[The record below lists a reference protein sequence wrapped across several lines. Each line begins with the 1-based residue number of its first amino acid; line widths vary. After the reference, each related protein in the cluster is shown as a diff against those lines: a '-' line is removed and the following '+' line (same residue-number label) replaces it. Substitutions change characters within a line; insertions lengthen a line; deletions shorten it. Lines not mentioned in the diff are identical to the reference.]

1 VISAS
6 YAAAIEAMA
15 GAIVERPPLTVSQ
28 WSDAHRIVP
37 AGGSPEPGPWRTSRV
52 PYIREPMDAVNDP
65 SIRNVYIM
73 ASSQVSK
80 SECLLNT
87 AAYFSHYDPSP
98 ILIVQPTQEAARN
111 FSKERVKR
119 MFDASPALAGLLTD
133 AVEESTMFSY
143 HIPGGLLAFAWA
155 RSATSLASRAIR
167 VLLSDEIDKWPE
179 STGADGDPYA
189 QARQRLANFYNA
201 KNIAVSTPTI
211 KGASAIE
218 RLFLSGDRCR
228 YHVACPLCGTFQVLT
243 WSGIVYKNAAG
254 VVDLDDVH
262 YRCSHCAGR
271 IDESEKSSMLAGGYW
286 APGDRLDEDPAPE
299 PKTRSFHIS
308 SLYSPWTSWSSLASE
323 WIAAQLDKDLLQ
335 TFINLKLGEPWEEA
349 GSKISVEELEKNR
362 ERYEADVP
370 AGVLLLTAG
379 VDVQDNRLECEIVGW
394 GAGKESWGV
403 EYLVVPGDTLT
414 DDPWNRLD
422 EILQRKWS
430 KASGRALGLWCICV
444 DSGHRADEVYEFCR
458 RLVARNVF
466 AVKGSN
472 DASHPLVA
480 DKPTTSNKARINLYP
495 VGSSTGKG
503 VVYSRLKLPE
513 PGPGYC
519 HWPHGKGYDDEYF
532 KQLTAEKRVGRAW
545 VKTRDRNEAL
555 DIRVY
560 ATAAMEIMRPDF
572 AALAEKETKERG
584 PGGGGGAAPANTTT
598 PKRRVLSRG
607 VQW

>member
-1 VISAS
+1 LTSTS
-6 YAAAIEAMA
+6 YAVAIEAMA

-37 AGGSPEPGPWRTSRV
+37 AGASPEPGPWRTSRA

-65 SIRNVYIM
+65 GVHNVYIM
-73 ASSQVSK
+73 ASSQVAK

-119 MFDASPALAGLLTD
+119 MFDASPVLAGLLTD

-143 HIPGGLLAFAWA
+143 QIPGGLLAFAWA

-189 QARQRLANFYNA
+189 QARQRLANFYNS

-211 KGASAIE
+211 KGESAIE

-228 YHVACPLCGTFQVLT
+228 YNVACPLCGVFQVLL
-243 WSGIVYKNAAG
+243 WSGVVYKNEAG
-254 VVDLDDVH
+254 EVDLANVY

-271 IDESEKSSMLAGGYW
+271 IDESEKRSMLVGGYW
-286 APGDRLDEDPAPE
+286 APGERREDEPAPE

-323 WIAAQLDKDLLQ
+323 WITAQRDKTLLQ
-335 TFINLKLGEPWEEA
+335 TFINLKLGETWEEE
-349 GSKISVEELEKNR
+349 STKIATEELEKNR
-362 ERYEADVP
+362 ERYDEEVP
-370 AGVLLLTAG
+370 DGVLFLTAG
-379 VDVQDNRLECEIVGW
+379 VDVQEKRIECEVVGW
-394 GAGKESWGV
+394 GVEKESWGI
-403 EYLVVPGDTLT
+403 EYIVIAGDTLT
-414 DDPWNRLD
+414 TAPWDRLA
-422 EILQRKWS
+422 EFLQRQWK
-430 KASGRALGLWCICV
+430 RADNGSLVLSYTCI
-444 DSGHRADEVYEFCR
+444 DSGFRADEVYEFCLQR
-458 RLVARNVF
+458 AAMRIV

-472 DASHPLVA
+472 DAGHPLVA
-480 DKPTTSNKARINLYP
+480 DRPSTTNKAHVNLYW

-503 VVYSRLKLPE
+503 VVYTRLRE
-513 PGPGYC
+513 PSAGPGYC
-519 HWPHGKGYDDEYF
+519 HWPRGRGYDDEYF
-532 KQLTAEKRVGRAW
+532 KQLTAEKLIGKDW
-545 VKTRDRNEAL
+545 VKQRSRNEAL

-560 ATAAMEIMRPDF
+560 ATAAMEILRPDF
-572 AALAEKETKERG
+572 GKLSADREADRG
-584 PGGGGGAAPANTTT
+584 GRPRPQPTAQ
-598 PKRRVLSRG
+598 KRRVLSRG

>member
-1 VISAS
+1 MISAS
-6 YAAAIEAMA
+6 YAAVIEAMA
-15 GAIVERPPLTVSQ
+15 DAIVERPPLTVSQ
-28 WSDAHRIVP
+28 WADAHRIVP
-37 AGGSPEPGPWRTSRV
+37 AGLSPEPGPWRTSRA
-52 PYIREPMDAVNDP
+52 PYIREPMDAANDP
-65 SIRNVYIM
+65 AIKNVYIM

-111 FSKERVKR
+111 FSKERVKK
-119 MFDASPALAGLLTD
+119 MFDSSPTLAGLMTD
-133 AVEESTMFSY
+133 AVEDSTMFSY

-189 QARQRLANFYNA
+189 QARQRLTNFYNA

-211 KGASAIE
+211 KGQSAIE

-228 YHVACPLCGTFQVLT
+228 YHVACGRCGAYQVLV
-243 WSGIVYKNAAG
+243 WSGVVYKNAAG
-254 VVDLDDVH
+254 EVDLSDVW
-262 YRCSHCAGR
+262 YRCAHCAGR
-271 IDESEKSSMLAGGYW
+271 IEESEKAAMLASGYW
-286 APGDRLDEDPAPE
+286 APSERAEDDPAPE

-308 SLYSPWTSWSSLASE
+308 SLYSPWTSWASLASE
-323 WIAAQLDKDLLQ
+323 WITAQRDKTLLQ
-335 TFINLKLGEPWEEA
+335 TFVNLKLGETWEEA
-349 GSKISVEELEKNR
+349 DAKITVEELEKNR
-362 ERYEADVP
+362 ERYEAEVPSDV
-370 AGVLLLTAG
+370 LILTSG

-394 GAGKESWGV
+394 GIGKESWGV
-403 EYLVVPGDTLT
+403 EYRVFPGDTLT
-414 DDPWNRLD
+414 ADPWNRLD
-422 EILQRKWS
+422 EFLQRKWS
-430 KASGRALGLWCICV
+430 RADGSALGLWCICV

-480 DKPTTSNKARINLYP
+480 DKPTTSNKAGINLYT

-503 VVYSRLKLPE
+503 VVHSRLKLPT

-532 KQLTAEKRVGRAW
+532 KQLTAEKRVGKAW
-545 VKTRDRNEAL
+545 VKMRDRNEAL

-560 ATAAMEIMRPDF
+560 ATAAMEILTPNFDRLATERE
-572 AALAEKETKERG
+572 AARSGKPR
-584 PGGGGGAAPANTTT
+584 AAAASVPR
-598 PKRRVLSRG
+598 RRVLHRG
-607 VQW
+607 VG